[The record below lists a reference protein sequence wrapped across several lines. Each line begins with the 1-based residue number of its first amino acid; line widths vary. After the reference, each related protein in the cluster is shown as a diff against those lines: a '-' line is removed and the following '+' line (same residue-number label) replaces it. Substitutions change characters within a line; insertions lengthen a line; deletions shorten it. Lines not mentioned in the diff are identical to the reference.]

1 MYPFV
6 MLFIHPFSMGCVCN
20 TAPNYH
26 LSTQQVSQGPGLAF
40 VVFSEA
46 LTLMP
51 VSPLWA
57 VLFFIMLFL
66 LGLDSQFATVE
77 GLITVLRDSKRIRKY
92 RKELLVGKY
101 KVITI
106 V

>member
-1 MYPFV
+1 M
-6 MLFIHPFSMGCVCN
+6 
-20 TAPNYH
+20 
-26 LSTQQVSQGPGLAF
+26 QQVSQGPGLAF

-57 VLFFIMLFL
+57 LLFFFMLFL

-77 GLITVLRDSKRIRKY
+77 GLITVLRDNKRIRKF
-92 RKELLVGKY
+92 RKELLVGEGNW
-101 KVITI
+101 
-106 V
+106 

>member
-1 MYPFV
+1 M
-6 MLFIHPFSMGCVCN
+6 
-20 TAPNYH
+20 
-26 LSTQQVSQGPGLAF
+26 QQVSQGPGLAF

-57 VLFFIMLFL
+57 LLFFFMLFL

-77 GLITVLRDSKRIRKY
+77 GLITVLRDNKRIRKF
-92 RKELLVGKY
+92 RKELLVGKG
-101 KVITI
+101 KLVTVIGNLYHNL
-106 V
+106 